1 MSDVPAT
8 QASNPAPM
16 PNEQKGA
23 SNQSLESGNTNTAK
37 QEQKP
42 NREESTLAKTRAADE
57 KFREA
62 AAMRKQVEEFQRKLE
77 EDPES
82 FFNDPRIPKQKRR
95 EMAEKLLLKELQEEM
110 SPELTPEQRKLQEL
124 EDYKKQKE
132 QEELTAK
139 EAKEKEE
146 FQQIV
151 KTRQEALAKTF
162 QEALSHTVLSKHDAT
177 AAEVVREMAI
187 YTRVCRDAGH
197 DPSPKEIAEHV
208 ESRFMSSYAGIT
220 ENLSG
225 EELIGFLG
233 KGIVKKLREY
243 DLSQLEKRKDRVEPN
258 TAEEWVSR
266 EDSNKKRD
274 LSSPKDIL
282 RSLRNR

>member
-1 MSDVPAT
+1 MSEAPSNVPST
-8 QASNPAPM
+8 T
-16 PNEQKGA
+16 PNEQKPVA
-23 SNQSLESGNTNTAK
+23 NQSSTPGNVSVPPK
-37 QEQKP
+37 
-42 NREESTLAKTRAADE
+42 EEKSNKEASALAKIKAADE

-62 AAMRKQVEEFQRKLE
+62 AQLRKQVEEFQRKLE

-110 SPELTPEQRKLQEL
+110 SPDLTPEQRRLQEL
-124 EDYKKQKE
+124 EDYKKAKE

-146 FQQIV
+146 YQKIV
-151 KTRQEALAKTF
+151 VQRQEALAKTF
-162 QEALSHTVLSKHDAT
+162 QEALSHTALSKHDAT

-187 YTRVCRDAGH
+187 YTRVCREAGH

-208 ESRFMSSYAGIT
+208 ESRFMASYAGVT

-225 EELIGFLG
+225 DELINFLG
-233 KGIVKKLREY
+233 KGIVKKIREY
-243 DLSQLEKRKDRVEPN
+243 DLQQLEKRKDRVEPT
-258 TAEEWVSR
+258 TATEWESR
-266 EDSNKKRD
+266 EESRGKREY
-274 LSSPKDIL
+274 SSPKELL
-282 RSLRNR
+282 RGLRNK